1 MPVDALARPRGDL
14 GTEFD
19 FLDFL
24 PDVKPLQLQRLEKLL
39 TFTLPALYRTLSRRF
54 PQAEPISIKS
64 APFADVW
71 AAWPREGNS
80 DLSKALGRDLS
91 AQLADPGCAS
101 LIRLSAAFNRCGA
114 AIAKSSAFSGAS
126 IIDAAGFQY
135 LADAASAIK
144 LFKGKLGK
152 PRVVSSEADVLGRAG
167 ILAFELAAPKGDKGG
182 GHHDRHAHH
191 NAPGG
196 DAGAHTHAHAP
207 GGEHAAAAATT
218 IFMLWDGK
226 QLIDATLDPWKDSA
240 SVEFFARK

>member
-1 MPVDALARPRGDL
+1 
-14 GTEFD
+14 
-19 FLDFL
+19 
-24 PDVKPLQLQRLEKLL
+24 
-39 TFTLPALYRTLSRRF
+39 
-54 PQAEPISIKS
+54 
-64 APFADVW
+64 VW

-144 LFKGKLGK
+144 VFKGKLGK

-207 GGEHAAAAATT
+207 GCPRGRGGDDDLHALGRQAAHRRDARPVEGLGERRV
-218 IFMLWDGK
+218 LRDEVRGR
-226 QLIDATLDPWKDSA
+226 SA
-240 SVEFFARK
+240 ESFVRGN